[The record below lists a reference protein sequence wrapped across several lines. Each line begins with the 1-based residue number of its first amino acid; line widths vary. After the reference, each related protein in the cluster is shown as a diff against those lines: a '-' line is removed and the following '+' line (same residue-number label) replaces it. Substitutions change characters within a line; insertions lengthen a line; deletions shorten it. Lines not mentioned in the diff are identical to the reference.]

1 MDRYPA
7 RREPKGSSHPL
18 APTQAAGERDRD
30 SRRPAPRLG
39 GRNSVVWLSWSS
51 VLQTARS
58 TKPPNATLSG
68 ALVSARPL
76 ERVVGWRD
84 AKPRTRHLAIT
95 GYWEPGSMPFAL
107 IVRAASGAKRY
118 LINAAAVSASLVET
132 PTPAQNTK
140 SVVFWRSAGSG
151 PTSSTPGTPRTTMG
165 CTIASSASRFARIS
179 AYSEPGTSVVFDF
192 ISAVMPSRSITRAAW
207 IPVAPPFVGSG

>member
-1 MDRYPA
+1 
-7 RREPKGSSHPL
+7 
-18 APTQAAGERDRD
+18 
-30 SRRPAPRLG
+30 
-39 GRNSVVWLSWSS
+39 
-51 VLQTARS
+51 
-58 TKPPNATLSG
+58 
-68 ALVSARPL
+68 
-76 ERVVGWRD
+76 GWRD

-107 IVRAASGAKRY
+107 IARAASGAKRY

-140 SVVFWRSAGSG
+140 SVVFWSSAGSG

-192 ISAVMPSRSITRAAW
+192 ISRSEEHTSELQSR
-207 IPVAPPFVGSG
+207 